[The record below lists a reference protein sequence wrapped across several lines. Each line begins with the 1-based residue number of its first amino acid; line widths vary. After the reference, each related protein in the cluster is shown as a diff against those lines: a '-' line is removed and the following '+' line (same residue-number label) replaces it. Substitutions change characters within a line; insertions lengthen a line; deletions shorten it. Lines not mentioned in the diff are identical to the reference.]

1 MRKFMSF
8 RKAFVLLAVALIL
21 CISITVIGATSIDRS
36 KTLIGF
42 VKEDKGHPVVRM
54 WQASFLSKAKEV
66 GYNAELYCGE
76 TTDISQ
82 TVTLAEQGLA
92 KGVKGIVTV
101 AENTGYYPFIKKASD
116 AGVPVVM
123 CHTIIQSPDAVP
135 GCKAFVACDNFK
147 CGANAAI
154 AIGKKLGGKGTV
166 AITQGGFNNTEN
178 NTAKGFVD
186 AMKQNFPK
194 IKILDIQLET
204 YDPSQA
210 VARQV
215 AILQSNPDVT
225 AAFSTTGTGPSDWAK
240 AAEQAKRP
248 GLVIIGMDY
257 IRQNLDLVKE
267 GKVYAVMG
275 QPVWE
280 EVQLGVVL
288 LDKLLHGEKVPFANL
303 LPAPVITKDKLA
315 PYYAMIK
322 KVEESF

>member
-1 MRKFMSF
+1 MRRMKSL
-8 RKAFVLLAVALIL
+8 RKVFGLAMIVLVL
-21 CISITVIGATSIDRS
+21 CLSVTAIGASKINRS

-42 VKEDKGHPVVRM
+42 VKEDKGHPVVRL
-54 WQASFLSKAKEV
+54 WQASFLSKAKDI
-66 GYNAELYCGE
+66 GYLAELYCGE

-101 AENTGYYPFIKKASD
+101 AEHTGYYPFIKKASD

-123 CHTIIQSPDAVP
+123 CHTIIQNPSDVP

-147 CGANAAI
+147 CGANAAL

-178 NTAKGFVD
+178 NTAKGFAD
-186 AMKQNFPK
+186 AMKQNYPK
-194 IKILDIQLET
+194 IKVLDIQLET
-204 YDPSQA
+204 YDPAQA

-215 AILQSNPDVT
+215 AILQSNPDVL
-225 AAFSTTGTGPSDWAK
+225 AAFSTTGMGPSNWAK
-240 AAEQAKRP
+240 AAEQAKRTD
-248 GLVIIGMDY
+248 LVIIGMDY

-275 QPVWE
+275 QPLWE
-280 EVQLGVVL
+280 EIQLGVVL
-288 LDKLLHGEKVPFANL
+288 VDKLLHGQKVPFANL
-303 LPAPVITKDKLA
+303 LPAPVITKDKLN
-315 PYYAMIK
+315 PYYAMLK